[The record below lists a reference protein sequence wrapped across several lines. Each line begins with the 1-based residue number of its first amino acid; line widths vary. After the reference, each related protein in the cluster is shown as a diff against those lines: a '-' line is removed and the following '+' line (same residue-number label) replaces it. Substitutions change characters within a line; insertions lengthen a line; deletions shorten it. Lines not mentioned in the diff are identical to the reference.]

1 MPDSFNPRDFHARIL
16 RLSVIAVAIIS
27 AAALSWSQRV
37 SAQTSAGKV
46 PLTHEAMWAMRRVGA
61 PNPSPDGKWVVF
73 SLVEPAYD
81 EKDQVSDLWIVPTDA
96 SAKPRRLTFSKG
108 GESGMAWSPDSQ
120 RLAFSAKREGDDVSQ
135 IYVLD
140 VADGGEALRVTSL
153 STGARSPQWRP
164 DGKALLF
171 TSTVFPGAADEEA
184 NKKIAAERKALK
196 YKARVYEKFPIRNWD
211 KWLEDTQAHL
221 FVQSLEPDA
230 KAKDLLAGTKLVS
243 ERGFAGR
250 VQDSGE
256 EFDAIWTPNGD
267 AVIFVATTNRDT
279 AAYATTNS
287 ALFKVSA
294 AGGEPVQ
301 LTTGNDSFS
310 RPAFRPDGKALYA
323 ASTVEANGKVYNLDR
338 LAKFSWP
345 GEGQLGQPVIITANW
360 DRSVGNFAFTPDSK
374 SIYLTAE
381 EAGNEKLFTMPA
393 DGGEVTL
400 ALDMTRGVYTGLK
413 IPARASSTI
422 IVANWESAMNPPEVF
437 RLDLKSKTQV
447 PLTNFNADRIAKID
461 WQPLR
466 HFWFTSKAGKRIHNM
481 VALPPNFDENKKY
494 PLLVVMHGGP
504 NNMWRDNWGL
514 RWNYYLLARPG
525 YVVLLTNYS
534 GSTGFGEKFAQSIQ
548 GDPFLGPGNEINEG
562 ADEAIRLY
570 KFVDGT
576 RQAAVGA
583 SYGGHLANW
592 MQATT
597 TRYKCLI
604 SHAGLIN
611 LESQW
616 GTSDTIYSREITN
629 GGPVWEQGPI
639 WREQNPIR
647 LAKNFRTPIL
657 LSVGENDFRVPLNQ
671 TLENWSVL
679 QRLRIPSRLIVWP
692 EENHWISKGEDSR
705 YWYTEVYAWLKK
717 YLGDANAPT
726 ADR

>member
-1 MPDSFNPRDFHARIL
+1 MQVENLVRRSRA
-16 RLSVIAVAIIS
+16 SVLQFFIIAVAFIS
-27 AAALSWSQRV
+27 TASFGPSLRV
-37 SAQTSAGKV
+37 SAQTKV
-46 PLTHEAMWAMRRVGA
+46 PLTHETMWMMKRVGA
-61 PNPSPDGKWVVF
+61 PVPSPDGKWVVF

-96 SAKPRRLTFSKG
+96 SSKPRRLTFSKG
-108 GESGMAWSPDSQ
+108 GESSVVWSPDSQ
-120 RLAFSAKREGDDVSQ
+120 RLAFSAKREGDDASQ

-140 VADGGEALRVTSL
+140 IADGGEAVRVTSL

-171 TSTVFPGAADEEA
+171 TSTVFPGAPDEEA

-196 YKARVYEKFPIRNWD
+196 YRARVYDKFPVRNWD
-211 KWLEDTQAHL
+211 RWVEDTQAHL
-221 FVQSLEPDA
+221 FVQSLEPNA

-250 VQDSGE
+250 VQDTAE
-256 EFDAIWTPNGD
+256 ELDAIWTPDGD
-267 AVIFVATTNRDT
+267 SIIFVATTNRDT
-279 AAYATTNS
+279 AAYSTTNS
-287 ALFKVSA
+287 ALFKVSSL
-294 AGGEPVQ
+294 GGEPAQ
-301 LTTGNDSFS
+301 LTTGSDSFS
-310 RPAFRPDGKALYA
+310 RPVFRPDGKALYA
-323 ASTVEANGKVYNLDR
+323 TFTVEANGKVYNLDR

-345 GEGQLGQPVIITANW
+345 NLDKPVILTSSW
-360 DRSVGNFAFTPDSK
+360 DRAVGSVAFTPDSK

-400 ALDMTRGVYTGLK
+400 AMDMTRGVYTGVK
-413 IPARASSTI
+413 IPAKAAGTI
-422 IVANWESAMNPPEVF
+422 IIANWESAMNPPEVF
-437 RLDLKSKTQV
+437 RLDLKTKTQI
-447 PLTNFNADRIAKID
+447 PLTNFNADQVAKID
-461 WQPLR
+461 WQPVR

-494 PLLVVMHGGP
+494 PLLVLLHGGP
-504 NNMWRDNWGL
+504 YSMWRDNWGL

-534 GSTGFGEKFAQSIQ
+534 GSTGFGEKFAQGIQ
-548 GDPFLGPGNEINEG
+548 GDPFAGPGNEINEG

-570 KFVDGT
+570 KFVDGAH
-576 RQAAVGA
+576 QAAAGA

-592 MQATT
+592 LQATT
-597 TRYKCLI
+597 THYKCLI

-616 GTSDTIYSREITN
+616 GTSDTIYSREVSN

-647 LAKNFRTPIL
+647 FAKNFRTPIL

-692 EENHWISKGEDSR
+692 EENHWILKGEDSR
-705 YWYTEVYAWLKK
+705 YWYQEVYAWLKK
-717 YLGDANAPT
+717 YLGDTTPVV
-726 ADR
+726 D